1 MSKKEKVTNQNE
13 EKIMTNYERKQQMR
27 EEAKKKEKRA
37 VLIERIIVGVTV
49 LALAA
54 LIASFPI
61 RTYMTLNETYV
72 VVGDEEI
79 SKLEFDYNFYVTR
92 NNYIN
97 QYSDYLTMLGLD
109 TTADLST
116 QMYSETMTW
125 KDFFDQQTVASLV
138 RAKALVAEAKKAGF
152 TYDTE
157 PEFEAFKELI
167 KQVSAE
173 ENVSEKEYLKQMY
186 GPYSTMS
193 RIEDFVKE
201 GFYANA
207 YYVQVVEDNEPTED
221 EIQAY
226 YDANPYLFDFVD
238 YRIVTVETEVVDGET
253 ISIEEKEAAAANAKV
268 MAEEALEIVATEGE
282 LREGASYEA
291 TSTLIN
297 EWLFDKERKEG
308 DTTIIENT
316 NTSQYYVLYFIDRYL
331 DETSSADLRMI
342 MTTEEQGQSIL
353 DEWKNGGESEEFFG
367 ILADKYNAGT
377 DNTAPGG
384 YYQGVSRSGAPEE
397 VVEWL
402 FAEDR
407 AEGDTACIT
416 SETTGSTYVLY
427 YKGENIPTWRLDAR
441 AGALSEK
448 MTAYLEGISAN
459 IKAEDVNNNFG
470 YLENVTVE

>member
-13 EKIMTNYERKQQMR
+13 QKVMTNYERKQQMR
-27 EEAKKKEKRA
+27 EEAKKREKKA
-37 VLIERIIVGVTV
+37 LLIERIVVVTTV
-49 LALAA
+49 LALVA

-79 SKLEFDYNFYVTR
+79 SKLEYDYNFYVTR

-125 KDFFDQQTVASLV
+125 KDFFDQQTVASMV
-138 RAKALVAEAKKAGF
+138 RAKALVKEAEKAGF
-152 TYDTE
+152 TYDTK

-167 KQVSAE
+167 KQVSAD
-173 ENVSEKEYLKQMY
+173 ENVSEKTYLQQMY

-207 YYVQVVEDNEPTED
+207 YYVKVVEDNEPTED

-226 YDANPYLFDFVD
+226 YDANSYLFDSVD
-238 YRIVTVETEVVDGET
+238 YRIITVETEVVDGET
-253 ISIEEKEAAAANAKV
+253 ITIEEKEAAAVNAKV
-268 MAEEALEIVATEGE
+268 MAEEALEIVGTEGE
-282 LREGASYEA
+282 LREGVSYEA

-297 EWLFDKERKEG
+297 EWLYDQERKEG

-316 NTSQYYVLYFIDRYL
+316 TTEQFYVLYFVDRYL
-331 DETSSADLRMI
+331 DEQPSANLRMI

-353 DEWKNGGESEEFFG
+353 DEWKNNGESEEFFG
-367 ILADKYNAGT
+367 ILADKYNAET
-377 DNTAPGG
+377 SNTAPGG
-384 YYQGVSRSGAPEE
+384 YYEGVSRSGAPDE

-402 FAEDR
+402 FAEGR

-427 YKGENIPTWRLDAR
+427 YKGENIPTWKLNAE

-448 MTAYLEGISAN
+448 MTAYLKEISEN

-470 YLENVTVE
+470 YLENISVE